1 LLCNTLS
8 VLLCVFVYSIRSY
21 VTVPKGPAIVLLL
34 SLLAPRWGVL
44 QMRLL
49 FLPAFVLQAAL
60 RVVVAAVVANK
71 LLGQVAKWP
80 TVADNC
86 VAAIGREFALLS
98 N

>member
-1 LLCNTLS
+1 MICHLLLCNTSRVLLS
-8 VLLCVFVYSIRSY
+8 VNSMCKYIPVKKS
-21 VTVPKGPAIVLLL
+21 PAIVLLL

-71 LLGQVAKWP
+71 LLGQVA
-80 TVADNC
+80 NCGC